1 MNEIKDK
8 LMKEIE
14 LKMDRLSLMNE
25 EISNKKSI
33 NQESEI

>member
-33 NQESEI
+33 N